1 MSELIHQGGVVLVAI
16 ALLSL
21 AAWFVLI
28 SQWLDLRRCERSC
41 REWERRPVGPGDR
54 ARLRQ
59 IEVPRVDVVGRLLR
73 EGLECPDP
81 QRVFGLEHFESA
93 LAGEQR
99 MLLRHLP
106 LAGTAA
112 SLAPLLGL
120 LGTILGMMET
130 FGVLAVHS
138 VHDVGS
144 FAAGI
149 SRALVTTE
157 AGLITA
163 LPILMLHGWL
173 RGRALRCFAEA
184 RLCTQRVAAAIWPG
198 LRGDS

>member
-1 MSELIHQGGVVLVAI
+1 MTELIHQGGIVLVAI
-16 ALLSL
+16 ALLSA
-21 AAWFVLI
+21 AAWYVLI

-41 REWERRPVGPGDR
+41 REWERRTLGPGDR
-54 ARLRQ
+54 ARLQQ
-59 IEVPRVDVVGRLLR
+59 IAVPRADVVGRLLR

-81 QRVFGLEHFESA
+81 TRLFRLEHFEDA
-93 LAGEQR
+93 LAAER
-99 MLLRHLP
+99 RVLLRHLP

-112 SLAPLLGL
+112 SLTPLLGL
-120 LGTILGMMET
+120 LGTILGMMDT

-149 SRALVTTE
+149 SQALVTTE

-173 RGRALRCFAEA
+173 RGRALRSFAEA
-184 RLCTQRVAAAIWPG
+184 RLCTQRVATAIWPG
-198 LRGDS
+198 LRGDI